1 MPNAVDMF
9 RAQRDAA
16 EAVQR
21 TLQETTALFNALR
34 QEVDRLAGDEHLRG
48 LIRDERSLLER
59 ADEFLHQVRYLRERE
74 IARFWPGVW
83 RRWLVAVAFALA
95 SATAAG
101 AGYTWMRRSDDA
113 EASARARAR
122 SDMADAIIQRIQTM
136 TPAERRQLDAL
147 MNGATSRKPSGATGE
162 RRTVESS
169 RADR

>member
-21 TLQETTALFNALR
+21 TLHDTTTSLNALR
-34 QEVDRLAGDEHLRG
+34 QEVDRLVGDEHLRG
-48 LIRDERSLLER
+48 LLRDERALLDR
-59 ADEFLHQVRYLRERE
+59 TDAFLHQVRCFRERE
-74 IARFWPGVW
+74 IAWFWPAAW

-101 AGYTWMRRSDDA
+101 AGYTWMSRPDA
-113 EASARARAR
+113 SERARARAR
-122 SDMADAIIQRIQTM
+122 RNVADAIIQRIETM

-147 MNGATSRKPSGATGE
+147 MKGATSQKLSGATGE
-162 RRTVESS
+162 RRNVESS
-169 RADR
+169 RAER